1 MGHKDA
7 KKAPPQE
14 VVDALKDDEGN
25 ELEVV
30 EQELPKIYE
39 PDQQLRE
46 DE

>member
-1 MGHKDA
+1 MHQDV
-7 KKAPPQE
+7 Q
-14 VVDALKDDEGN
+14 DALVNEDGD

-30 EQELPKIYE
+30 EHELPKIYE